1 MSLRARLS
9 IGLVVLCALGL
20 AIAGIVTY
28 STLRTY
34 LYDRVDSQLSAEVRR
49 PFDARGPGQPQLSSG
64 AYGELRDS
72 EGTVLAKAFFPDTPV
87 PDLPDDLEPGYYTVD
102 ATEGSTNF
110 RVIVEPAREFTRVLA
125 LPLDD
130 AEHTLDRLL
139 LTEAIVAAIV
149 LAALAGLGWWFVTRE
164 LRPLENMGATAGAIA
179 AGDLSQRVEPENE
192 NTEVGRLGI
201 ALNAMLVQI
210 EAAFAERTASEDR
223 LRRFVADA
231 SHELRTP
238 LTSIRGYSELFRRGA
253 DERPEDLAK
262 AMRRI
267 EEEAARMGVL
277 VDDLLL
283 LARLDQ
289 GRPLEREPVDLTLLA
304 EDAVSDARTVA
315 PDRTVTFAPNGAVTV
330 LGDESRLRQ
339 VLANLLSNAYTHTPP
354 GTTVAVAVQRD
365 GDDAVVVVADDGP
378 GLSAETAEHA
388 FDRFWREDASRAR
401 ASGGVGLGLAIV
413 SAIATAHG
421 GTAEVESTPGVGAT
435 FRVRLPLQP

>member
-1 MSLRARLS
+1 MSLRVRLTL
-9 IGLVVLCALGL
+9 GLVVLAAFGL
-20 AIAGIVTY
+20 TVAGVVTY
-28 STLRTY
+28 RTLRSF
-34 LYDRVDSQLSAEVRR
+34 LYDQIDERLEQVL
-49 PFDARGPGQPQLSSG
+49 PGPGPVVELPFGGYFQQRGDDGEILAQSGPVFTDDPAPALPEHLPEGPFTVSSEDG
-64 AYGELRDS
+64 SARYRAQARDVR
-72 EGTVLAKAFFPDTPV
+72 G
-87 PDLPDDLEPGYYTVD
+87 
-102 ATEGSTNF
+102 GST
-110 RVIVEPAREFTRVLA
+110 VIVA
-125 LPLDD
+125 LPLEDVDD
-130 AEHTLDRLL
+130 TTQRLL
-139 LTEAIVAAIV
+139 VTELIVAGFV
-149 LAALAGLGWWFVTRE
+149 LATLAALGWWFVRRE
-164 LRPLENMGATAGAIA
+164 LRPLEDMGDTAGAIA
-179 AGDLSQRVEPENE
+179 AGDLSQRVESENE

-201 ALNAMLVQI
+201 ALNAMLAQI

-289 GRPLEREPVDLTLLA
+289 GRPLAQEPVDLTRLA

-315 PDRTVTFAPNGAVTV
+315 PDRTVRFAPNGAVTV

-354 GTTVAVAVQRD
+354 GTTVDVAVKRD

-378 GLSAETAEHA
+378 GFSAETAEHA

-413 SAIATAHG
+413 AAIATAHG
-421 GTAEVESTPGVGAT
+421 GSAEVESTPGAGAT
-435 FRVRLPLQP
+435 FRVRLPLQA